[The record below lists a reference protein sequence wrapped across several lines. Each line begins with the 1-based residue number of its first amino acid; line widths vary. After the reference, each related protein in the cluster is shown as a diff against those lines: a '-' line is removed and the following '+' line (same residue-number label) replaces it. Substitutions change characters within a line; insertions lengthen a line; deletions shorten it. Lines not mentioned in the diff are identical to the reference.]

1 MVQTQ
6 KHASL
11 ALVLLDSGGLT
22 LRKRSRRAS
31 LEHSIFRGSIGPISI
46 YRSWLPTRTL
56 AAHFAGTIPKGCA
69 NAQKLV
75 DAFRKSVR
83 YSIQKLTNHPEP
95 SQRKQRKK

>member
-1 MVQTQ
+1 MAQTQ
-6 KHASL
+6 KYASL

-22 LRKRSRRAS
+22 LRKRSRRAKS
-31 LEHSIFRGSIGPISI
+31 GVFYFPWLDRPDF
-46 YRSWLPTRTL
+46 YRSGLPARTL

-83 YSIQKLTNHPEP
+83 YSI
-95 SQRKQRKK
+95 